1 MRHAFKKAG
10 MYPPD
15 AIACLK
21 QLRTFN
27 PLKEKKA
34 TTDLPT
40 LPRTPTKPMEV
51 EVQLTKWE
59 AKFTI
64 VCSSPSRPEW
74 ESFLKGTKTI
84 LTWSKL

>member
-1 MRHAFKKAG
+1 

-15 AIACLK
+15 ATACLE

-27 PLKEKKA
+27 PPKEKKDA
-34 TTDLPT
+34 TSLPT

-51 EVQLTKWE
+51 EVHLTKWE
-59 AKFTI
+59 AKFTT

-74 ESFLKGTKTI
+74 ESFVKGTKTV
-84 LTWSKL
+84 LTWSELQSSELRIL